1 MRSIGRTI
9 TTMLVAVA
17 ALAVVASASAS
28 AATPEFNPVPAK
40 KKFTDSSGA
49 MKTTY
54 GGGEWSYECT
64 KGSATGEVTSGRA
77 LGKLVV
83 TWTGCQGTNNG
94 GATSCAVNSTG
105 AKSGEIIT
113 EPLAAELGTVS
124 STEAPSGVGLRL
136 KPESGKTWFTL
147 TKKSGCV
154 GEETVQGAA
163 TGEVA
168 QVAKKQTTNEL
179 SFKLTKGHQ
188 AIKEITL
195 DSGELEKPVLS
206 LNSSTGTL
214 EWNAGLTFEEALEV
228 T

>member
-1 MRSIGRTI
+1 MKSIGRTI
-9 TTMLVAVA
+9 TTMLVVVG

-28 AATPEFNPVPAK
+28 AATPEFSSVPAK

-49 MKTTY
+49 MSMVY

-64 KGSATGEVTSGRA
+64 KGSATGEVTSSRA

-83 TWTGCQGTNNG
+83 TWTGCQGSNNG
-94 GATSCAVNSTG
+94 GVTDCAVNSTG

-113 EPLAAELGTVS
+113 TPLAAELGT
-124 STEAPSGVGLRL
+124 STEAASGVGLRL

-147 TKKSGCV
+147 TKKSGCI
-154 GEETVQGAA
+154 GEDVIQGTAA
-163 TGEVA
+163 GEVA
-168 QVAKKQTTNEL
+168 QVGKRQTTNEL
-179 SFKLTKGHQ
+179 SFKLTKARQ

-195 DSGELEKPVLS
+195 DSGELEKPALS
-206 LNSSTGTL
+206 LNASAGTFT
-214 EWNAGLTFEEALEV
+214 WDAGLTFEEALEI